1 MNRNGLKIGEF
12 SRLCRVTVRALR
24 HYEKIKLL
32 VPEIIDYSTGYRYY
46 SVVQMQKALNIVRLK
61 GLGFSL
67 EEIRTM
73 YDSETQRPSIDML
86 EEKIY
91 VDSLP
96 AIIVA
101 SHRAEIPS
109 YDELGK
115 LCYMKIGPEMARLGC
130 ECPEP
135 GYCYT
140 IEHGGYRKENIDI
153 EYCEQVAAMGKDS
166 DIIKFK
172 QIPQAAEAVC
182 MKVYGPYDRLNENIR
197 EVLEWIEANGY
208 TITYPPRYSYV
219 DGIWN
224 QEDPEKWLTIIQVP
238 VTR

>member
-1 MNRNGLKIGEF
+1 M
-12 SRLCRVTVRALR
+12 S
-24 HYEKIKLL
+24 
-32 VPEIIDYSTGYRYY
+32 
-46 SVVQMQKALNIVRLK
+46 
-61 GLGFSL
+61 
-67 EEIRTM
+67 
-73 YDSETQRPSIDML
+73 
-86 EEKIY
+86 
-91 VDSLP
+91 
-96 AIIVA
+96 
-101 SHRAEIPS
+101 
-109 YDELGK
+109 
-115 LCYMKIGPEMARLGC
+115 RLGC

-140 IEHGGYRKENIDI
+140 IEHGGSRKENIDI

-166 DIIKFK
+166 EIIKFK
-172 QIPQAAEAVC
+172 QIPEVAEAVC

-224 QEDPEKWLTIIQVP
+224 QEDPENWLTIIQVP

>member
-1 MNRNGLKIGEF
+1 ML
-12 SRLCRVTVRALR
+12 
-24 HYEKIKLL
+24 
-32 VPEIIDYSTGYRYY
+32 
-46 SVVQMQKALNIVRLK
+46 
-61 GLGFSL
+61 
-67 EEIRTM
+67 
-73 YDSETQRPSIDML
+73 YD
-86 EEKIY
+86 
-91 VDSLP
+91 
-96 AIIVA
+96 
-101 SHRAEIPS
+101 HRS
-109 YDELGK
+109 GNV
-115 LCYMKIGPEMARLGC
+115 RLGC

-172 QIPQAAEAVC
+172 QISKAAEAVC
-182 MKVYGPYDRLNENIR
+182 MKVYGPYNRLNENIR

-224 QEDPEKWLTIIQVP
+224 QEDPENWLTIIQVP
-238 VTR
+238 VKNNPQARQFQYGAHELPTYGLRGVNLHTTKHTYQYHNITKDNLECLGVLITRIKIATSQFTSMWSSMMLSYPAYVVL